1 MKIKTIKIMTQ
12 IQKSNKDQFIMIL
25 MIDIIYFTS

>member
-1 MKIKTIKIMTQ
+1 MKIKTIKIMIQ